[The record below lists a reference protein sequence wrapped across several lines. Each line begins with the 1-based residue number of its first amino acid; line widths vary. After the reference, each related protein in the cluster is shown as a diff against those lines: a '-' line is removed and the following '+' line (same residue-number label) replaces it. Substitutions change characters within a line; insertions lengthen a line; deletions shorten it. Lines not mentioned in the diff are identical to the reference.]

1 MSYLSDEQTPK
12 EFKFEIDKEYSS
24 DAEAWATYL
33 EGRPLTLID
42 ELFTGMQK
50 QITQCAKCHHVSTIY
65 DTYTDLMLPATG
77 VKDIN
82 EAIDAYLKDE
92 ILEKEEL
99 HKCSSCE
106 ESSQA

>member
-1 MSYLSDEQTPK
+1 MST
-12 EFKFEIDKEYSS
+12 
-24 DAEAWATYL
+24 
-33 EGRPLTLID
+33 
-42 ELFTGMQK
+42 
-50 QITQCAKCHHVSTIY
+50 VY

-92 ILEKEEL
+92 VLEKEEL

-106 ESSQA
+106 ESSQAQIR